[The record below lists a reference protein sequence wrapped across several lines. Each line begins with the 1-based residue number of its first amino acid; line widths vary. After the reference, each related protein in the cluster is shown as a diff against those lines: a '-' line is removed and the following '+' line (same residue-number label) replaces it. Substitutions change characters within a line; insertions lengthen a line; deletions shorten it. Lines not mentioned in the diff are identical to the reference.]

1 MRLAKTCKDFIRGKS
16 HKPCSRFRLITRVGS
31 DGFRLRVYRLRVY
44 MLRSSTTIST
54 TAIRP
59 SRNFPCCR
67 PCLCTDALDEESP
80 GTDAALYQGRG
91 HCRSSRAHGLLLKPV
106 SWAAASPKYPL
117 FLKTRRTS
125 LPIHRLKL
133 EYSKSYPKKPWYSGV
148 STRVRGHFLA
158 ACRSF
163 LGKPPQPSMAFVSA
177 NRRHR
182 DTLWITFT
190 TMRLYCGLHR
200 IFFRC
205 QPRFLRLPF
214 SLLLLHVETA
224 LAPVSFQ
231 TEPHEA

>member
-163 LGKPPQPSMAFVSA
+163 WGS
-177 NRRHR
+177 RHSQV
-182 DTLWITFT
+182 W
-190 TMRLYCGLHR
+190 RL
-200 IFFRC
+200 
-205 QPRFLRLPF
+205 
-214 SLLLLHVETA
+214 
-224 LAPVSFQ
+224 
-231 TEPHEA
+231 